1 MVDWSASP
9 EREAVNAELG
19 ERLQDGISRL
29 EPDLRA
35 AVVLRDVQGFS
46 NTESTEALDITVAAL
61 KSRLHRARV
70 LLRKFLSDYV
80 GKRE

>member
-1 MVDWSASP
+1 M
-9 EREAVNAELG
+9 
-19 ERLQDGISRL
+19 
-29 EPDLRA
+29 
-35 AVVLRDVQGFS
+35 LRDVQGFS

-61 KSRLHRARV
+61 KSRLHRAHV